1 MAIRRKQTP
10 EETEQTLAS
19 QIGDFGNDVNQIKS
33 DVQGNQDN
41 EEMQEDF
48 SKPTNM
54 ATEMVGKKLN
64 RLPGAM
70 TTEERERDKEFIKS
84 QNLSKI
90 GQKIGDTTRV
100 REGWL
105 PVDRTLLG
113 ERDIFYPSDWSFY
126 IRPATVEAIRNWSMI
141 DDQNGNSIDEVFNEV
156 LKTCLQIKD
165 STDRPIPWHN
175 ICSWD
180 RFFFLLLI
188 REYTF
193 QNGESNISYY
203 EDCPECETP
212 VEFNL
217 TSDALMYDMPDEEV
231 ISYYDQTSRTWAID
245 PSEYEVEG
253 DPITLYVPTLEK
265 DANIKAWMIRK
276 LQENRNAK
284 IDPVFIR
291 FVSWM
296 TPKISKDD
304 EISKRQMKQ
313 LKIAFDSLSI
323 DQFEFMDEVLKNI
336 IVTPKTKLIAKCSSC
351 GEEVTSDIRFPD
363 GVSGLFHVQSKRRKF
378 GKK

>member
-1 MAIRRKQTP
+1 MAIRRKQTQ
-10 EETEQTLAS
+10 EETEQTLAA
-19 QIGDFGNDVNQIKS
+19 QIGDLGNDLNMEADGGVQQEVYD
-33 DVQGNQDN
+33 DVP
-41 EEMQEDF
+41 EEAP
-48 SKPTNM
+48 STNM
-54 ATEMVGKKLN
+54 ASQMIGKKLN

-70 TTEERERDKEFIKS
+70 SNEERERDKEFIKS
-84 QNLSKI
+84 QNLSRI
-90 GQKIGDTTRV
+90 GQKIGETTRV

-165 STDRPIPWHN
+165 STNRPIPWHN

-193 QNGESNISYY
+193 QDGESNISYY

-217 TSDALMYDMPDEEV
+217 TSNALMYDMPDEEV

-276 LQENRNAK
+276 LQENRNTK

-313 LKIAFDSLSI
+313 LKMAFDSLSI

-336 IVTPKTKLIAKCSSC
+336 IVTPKTKLIAKCPSC
-351 GEEVTSDIRFPD
+351 GEEVTSDIRFPN
-363 GVSGLFHVQSKRRKF
+363 GVSGLFHIQSKRRRF

>member
-1 MAIRRKQTP
+1 MAIRRKQTQ
-10 EETEQTLAS
+10 EETEQTLAA
-19 QIGDFGNDVNQIKS
+19 QIGDLGNDLNMEADGGVQQEVYD
-33 DVQGNQDN
+33 DVP
-41 EEMQEDF
+41 EEAP
-48 SKPTNM
+48 STNM
-54 ATEMVGKKLN
+54 ASQMIGKKLN

-70 TTEERERDKEFIKS
+70 SNEERERDKEFIKS
-84 QNLSKI
+84 QNLSRI
-90 GQKIGDTTRV
+90 GQKIGETARI

-193 QNGESNISYY
+193 QDGESNISYY

-217 TSDALMYDMPDEEV
+217 TSDALMYDIPDEEV

-276 LQENRNAK
+276 LQENRNTK

-313 LKIAFDSLSI
+313 LKMAFDSLSI

-336 IVTPKTKLIAKCSSC
+336 IVTPKTKLIAKCPSC
-351 GEEVTSDIRFPD
+351 GEEVTSDIRFPN
-363 GVSGLFHVQSKRRKF
+363 GVSSLFHIQSKRRKF

>member
-48 SKPTNM
+48 SKSTNM

-313 LKIAFDSLSI
+313 LKMAFDSLSI

-336 IVTPKTKLIAKCSSC
+336 IVTPKTKLIAKCLSC

>member
-1 MAIRRKQTP
+1 MAIRRKQTQ
-10 EETEQTLAS
+10 EETEQTLAA
-19 QIGDFGNDVNQIKS
+19 QIGDLGNDLNMEADGGVQQEVYD
-33 DVQGNQDN
+33 DVA
-41 EEMQEDF
+41 EEAP
-48 SKPTNM
+48 STNM
-54 ATEMVGKKLN
+54 ATQMIGKKLN

-70 TTEERERDKEFIKS
+70 SNEERERDKEFIKS
-84 QNLSKI
+84 QNLSRI

-180 RFFFLLLI
+180 RFFFLLLV

-193 QNGESNISYY
+193 QDGESNISYY

-217 TSDALMYDMPDEEV
+217 TSNALMYDMPDEEV

-313 LKIAFDSLSI
+313 LKTAFDSLSI

-336 IVTPKTKLIAKCSSC
+336 IVTPKTKLLAKCSSC
-351 GEEVTSDIRFPD
+351 GEEVTSDIRFPN
-363 GVSGLFHVQSKRRKF
+363 GVSGLFHIQSKRRKF

>member
-1 MAIRRKQTP
+1 MAIRRKQTQ
-10 EETEQTLAS
+10 EETEQTLAA
-19 QIGDFGNDVNQIKS
+19 QIGDLGNDLNMEADGGVQQEVYD
-33 DVQGNQDN
+33 DVA
-41 EEMQEDF
+41 EEAP
-48 SKPTNM
+48 STNM
-54 ATEMVGKKLN
+54 ASQMIGKKLN

-70 TTEERERDKEFIKS
+70 SNEERERDKEFIKS
-84 QNLSKI
+84 QNLSRI
-90 GQKIGDTTRV
+90 GQKIGETTRV

-105 PVDRTLLG
+105 PVDRALLG

-193 QNGESNISYY
+193 QAGESNISYY
-203 EDCPECETP
+203 EDCPECEAP

-276 LQENRNAK
+276 LQENRNTK

-313 LKIAFDSLSI
+313 LKMAFDSLSI

-336 IVTPKTKLIAKCSSC
+336 IVTPKTKLIAKCPSC
-351 GEEVTSDIRFPD
+351 GEEVTSDIRFPN
-363 GVSGLFHVQSKRRKF
+363 GVSGLFHIQSKRRKF

>member
-1 MAIRRKQTP
+1 MAIRRKQTQ
-10 EETEQTLAS
+10 EETEQTLAA
-19 QIGDFGNDVNQIKS
+19 QIGDLGNDLNMEADGGVQQEVYD
-33 DVQGNQDN
+33 DVA
-41 EEMQEDF
+41 EEAP
-48 SKPTNM
+48 STNM
-54 ATEMVGKKLN
+54 ASQMIGKKLN

-70 TTEERERDKEFIKS
+70 SNEERERDKEFIKS
-84 QNLSKI
+84 QNLSRI
-90 GQKIGDTTRV
+90 GQKIGETTRV

-105 PVDRTLLG
+105 PVDRALLG

-193 QNGESNISYY
+193 QDGESNISYY

-217 TSDALMYDMPDEEV
+217 TSGALMYDMPDEEV

-276 LQENRNAK
+276 LQENRNTK
-284 IDPVFIR
+284 IEPVFSR

-313 LKIAFDSLSI
+313 LKMAFDSLSI

-336 IVTPKTKLIAKCSSC
+336 IVTPKTKLIAKCPSC
-351 GEEVTSDIRFPD
+351 GEDVTSDIRFPN
-363 GVSGLFHVQSKRRKF
+363 GVSGLFHIQSKRRKF

>member
-1 MAIRRKQTP
+1 MAIRRKQTQ
-10 EETEQTLAS
+10 EETEQTLAA
-19 QIGDFGNDVNQIKS
+19 QIGDLGNDLNMEADGGVQQEVYD
-33 DVQGNQDN
+33 DVA
-41 EEMQEDF
+41 EEAP
-48 SKPTNM
+48 STNM
-54 ATEMVGKKLN
+54 ASQMIGKKIN

-70 TTEERERDKEFIKS
+70 SNEERERDKEFIKS
-84 QNLSKI
+84 QNLSRI
-90 GQKIGDTTRV
+90 GQKIGETARV

-193 QNGESNISYY
+193 QDGESNISYY
-203 EDCPECETP
+203 EDCPECETA

-276 LQENRNAK
+276 LQENRNTK

-313 LKIAFDSLSI
+313 LKMAFDSLSI

-336 IVTPKTKLIAKCSSC
+336 IVTPKTKLIAKCPSC
-351 GEEVTSDIRFPD
+351 GEEVTSDIRFPN
-363 GVSGLFHVQSKRRKF
+363 GVSGLFHIQSKRRKF

>member
-1 MAIRRKQTP
+1 MAIRRKQTQ
-10 EETEQTLAS
+10 EETEQTLAA
-19 QIGDFGNDVNQIKS
+19 QIGDLGNDLNMEADGGVQQEVYD
-33 DVQGNQDN
+33 DVA
-41 EEMQEDF
+41 EEAP
-48 SKPTNM
+48 STNM
-54 ATEMVGKKLN
+54 ASQMIGKKLN

-70 TTEERERDKEFIKS
+70 SNEERERDKEFIKS
-84 QNLSKI
+84 QNLSRI
-90 GQKIGDTTRV
+90 GQKIGETTRV

-105 PVDRTLLG
+105 PVDRALLG

-193 QNGESNISYY
+193 QDGESNISYY

-276 LQENRNAK
+276 LQENRNTK

-313 LKIAFDSLSI
+313 LKMAFDSLSI

-336 IVTPKTKLIAKCSSC
+336 IVTPKTKLITKCPSC
-351 GEEVTSDIRFPD
+351 GEEVTSDIRVPN
-363 GVSGLFHVQSKRRKF
+363 GVSGLFHIQSKRRKF

>member
-1 MAIRRKQTP
+1 MAIRRKQTQ
-10 EETEQTLAS
+10 EETEQTLAA
-19 QIGDFGNDVNQIKS
+19 QIGDLGNDLNMEADGGVQQEVYD
-33 DVQGNQDN
+33 DVA
-41 EEMQEDF
+41 EEAP
-48 SKPTNM
+48 STNM
-54 ATEMVGKKLN
+54 ASQMIGKKLN

-70 TTEERERDKEFIKS
+70 SNEERERDKEFIKS
-84 QNLSKI
+84 QNLSRI
-90 GQKIGDTTRV
+90 GQKIGETTRV

-193 QNGESNISYY
+193 QDGESNISYY

-217 TSDALMYDMPDEEV
+217 TSDALMYDMPVEEV

-276 LQENRNAK
+276 LQENRNTK

-336 IVTPKTKLIAKCSSC
+336 IVTPKTKLIAKCPSC
-351 GEEVTSDIRFPD
+351 GEEVTSDIRFPN
-363 GVSGLFHVQSKRRKF
+363 GVSGLFHIQSKRRRF

>member
-1 MAIRRKQTP
+1 MAIRRKQTQ
-10 EETEQTLAS
+10 EETEQTLAT
-19 QIGDFGNDVNQIKS
+19 QIGDLGNDLNMEADGGVQQEVYD
-33 DVQGNQDN
+33 DVA
-41 EEMQEDF
+41 EEAP
-48 SKPTNM
+48 STNM
-54 ATEMVGKKLN
+54 ATQMIGKKLN

-70 TTEERERDKEFIKS
+70 SNEERERDKEFIKS
-84 QNLSKI
+84 QNLSRI

-180 RFFFLLLI
+180 RFFFLLLV

-193 QNGESNISYY
+193 QDGESNISYY

-276 LQENRNAK
+276 LQENRNTK

-313 LKIAFDSLSI
+313 LKTAFDSLSI

-336 IVTPKTKLIAKCSSC
+336 IVTPKTKLITKCPSC

-363 GVSGLFHVQSKRRKF
+363 GVGALFHVQSKRRRF

>member
-1 MAIRRKQTP
+1 MAIHRKQTQ

-19 QIGDFGNDVNQIKS
+19 QIGDFGNESNMEADGEAQQEVYDDVAKEAPS
-33 DVQGNQDN
+33 
-41 EEMQEDF
+41 
-48 SKPTNM
+48 TNM
-54 ATEMVGKKLN
+54 ATQMIGKKLN

-70 TTEERERDKEFIKS
+70 SNEERERDKEFIKS
-84 QNLSKI
+84 QNLSRI

-105 PVDRTLLG
+105 PVDRSLLG

-180 RFFFLLLI
+180 RFFFLLLV

-193 QNGESNISYY
+193 QDGESNISYY

-313 LKIAFDSLSI
+313 LKTAFDSLSI

-336 IVTPKTKLIAKCSSC
+336 IVTPKTKLIAKGSRC
-351 GEEVTSDIRFPD
+351 GEEVTSDIRFPN
-363 GVSGLFHVQSKRRKF
+363 GVSGLFHIQSKRRKF

>member
-1 MAIRRKQTP
+1 MAIRRKQTQ
-10 EETEQTLAS
+10 EETEQTLAA
-19 QIGDFGNDVNQIKS
+19 QIGDIGNDLNMEADGGVQQEVYD
-33 DVQGNQDN
+33 DVP
-41 EEMQEDF
+41 EEVP
-48 SKPTNM
+48 STNM
-54 ATEMVGKKLN
+54 ASQMIGKKIN

-70 TTEERERDKEFIKS
+70 SNEERERDKEFIKS
-84 QNLSKI
+84 QNLSRI
-90 GQKIGDTTRV
+90 GQKIGETTRV

-217 TSDALMYDMPDEEV
+217 TSNALMYDMPDEEV

-276 LQENRNAK
+276 LQENRNTK

-313 LKIAFDSLSI
+313 LKMAFDSLSI

-336 IVTPKTKLIAKCSSC
+336 IVTPKTKLIAKCPSC
-351 GEEVTSDIRFPD
+351 GEEVTSDIRFPN
-363 GVSGLFHVQSKRRKF
+363 GVSGLFHIQSKRRRF

>member
-1 MAIRRKQTP
+1 MAIRRKQTQ
-10 EETEQTLAS
+10 EETEQTLAA
-19 QIGDFGNDVNQIKS
+19 QIGDLGNDLNMEADGGVQQEVYD
-33 DVQGNQDN
+33 DVP
-41 EEMQEDF
+41 EEAP
-48 SKPTNM
+48 STNM
-54 ATEMVGKKLN
+54 ASKMIGKKLN

-70 TTEERERDKEFIKS
+70 SNEERERDKEFIKS
-84 QNLSKI
+84 QNLSRI
-90 GQKIGDTTRV
+90 GQKIGETTRV

-105 PVDRTLLG
+105 PVDRALLD

-193 QNGESNISYY
+193 QDGESNISYY

-217 TSDALMYDMPDEEV
+217 TSNALMYDMPDEEV

-276 LQENRNAK
+276 LQENRNTK

-313 LKIAFDSLSI
+313 LKMAFDSLSI

-336 IVTPKTKLIAKCSSC
+336 IVTPKTKLIAKCPSC
-351 GEEVTSDIRFPD
+351 GEEVTSDIRFPN
-363 GVSGLFHVQSKRRKF
+363 GVSGLFHIQSKRRKF

>member
-1 MAIRRKQTP
+1 MAIRRKQTQ
-10 EETEQTLAS
+10 EETEQTLAT
-19 QIGDFGNDVNQIKS
+19 QIGDLGNDLNMEADGGVQQEVYD
-33 DVQGNQDN
+33 DVA
-41 EEMQEDF
+41 EEAP
-48 SKPTNM
+48 STNM
-54 ATEMVGKKLN
+54 ATQMIGKKLN

-70 TTEERERDKEFIKS
+70 SNEERERDKEFIKS
-84 QNLSKI
+84 QNLSRI
-90 GQKIGDTTRV
+90 GQKIGNTTRV

-180 RFFFLLLI
+180 RFFFLLLV

-193 QNGESNISYY
+193 QDGESNISYY

-245 PSEYEVEG
+245 PSEYEVEC

-313 LKIAFDSLSI
+313 LKTAFDSLSI

-336 IVTPKTKLIAKCSSC
+336 IVTPKTKLLTKCPSC
-351 GEEVTSDIRFPD
+351 GEEVTSDIRFPN
-363 GVSGLFHVQSKRRKF
+363 GVSGLFHIQGKRRKF

>member
-1 MAIRRKQTP
+1 MAIRRKQTQ
-10 EETEQTLAS
+10 EETEQTLAA
-19 QIGDFGNDVNQIKS
+19 QIGDLGNDLNMEVDGGVQQEVYD
-33 DVQGNQDN
+33 DVA
-41 EEMQEDF
+41 EEAP
-48 SKPTNM
+48 STNM
-54 ATEMVGKKLN
+54 ASQMIGKKLN

-70 TTEERERDKEFIKS
+70 SNEERERDKEFIKS
-84 QNLSKI
+84 QNLSRI
-90 GQKIGDTTRV
+90 GQKIGETTRV

-193 QNGESNISYY
+193 QDGESNISYY

-217 TSDALMYDMPDEEV
+217 TSNALMYDMPDEEV
-231 ISYYDQTSRTWAID
+231 ISYYDQNSRTWAID

-276 LQENRNAK
+276 LQENRNTK

-313 LKIAFDSLSI
+313 LKMAFDSLSI
-323 DQFEFMDEVLKNI
+323 GQFEFMDEVLKNI
-336 IVTPKTKLIAKCSSC
+336 IVTPKTKLIAKCPSC
-351 GEEVTSDIRFPD
+351 GEEVTSDIRFPN
-363 GVSGLFHVQSKRRKF
+363 GVSGLFHIQSKRRKF

>member
-1 MAIRRKQTP
+1 MAIRRKQTQ
-10 EETEQTLAS
+10 EETEQTLAA
-19 QIGDFGNDVNQIKS
+19 QIGDLGNDLNMDADGGVQQELYD
-33 DVQGNQDN
+33 DVA
-41 EEMQEDF
+41 EEAP
-48 SKPTNM
+48 STNM
-54 ATEMVGKKLN
+54 ASQMIGTKLK

-70 TTEERERDKEFIKS
+70 SNEERERDKEFIKS
-84 QNLSKI
+84 QNLSRI
-90 GQKIGDTTRV
+90 GQKIGETTRV

-105 PVDRTLLG
+105 PVDRALLG

-193 QNGESNISYY
+193 QDGESNISYY

-276 LQENRNAK
+276 LQENRNTK

-313 LKIAFDSLSI
+313 LKMAFDSLSI

-336 IVTPKTKLIAKCSSC
+336 IVTPKTKLIAKCPSC
-351 GEEVTSDIRFPD
+351 GEEVTSDIRFPN
-363 GVSGLFHVQSKRRKF
+363 GVSGLFHIQSKRRKF

>member
-1 MAIRRKQTP
+1 MAIRRKQTQ

-19 QIGDFGNDVNQIKS
+19 QIGDLGNDLNMEADGGVQQEVYD
-33 DVQGNQDN
+33 DVA
-41 EEMQEDF
+41 EEAP
-48 SKPTNM
+48 STNM
-54 ATEMVGKKLN
+54 ASQMIGKKLN

-70 TTEERERDKEFIKS
+70 SNEERERDKEFIKS
-84 QNLSKI
+84 QNLSRI
-90 GQKIGDTTRV
+90 GQKIGETTRV

-105 PVDRTLLG
+105 PVDRILLG
-113 ERDIFYPSDWSFY
+113 ERNIFYPSDWSFY

-193 QNGESNISYY
+193 QDGESNISYY

-217 TSDALMYDMPDEEV
+217 TSNALMYDMPDEEV

-276 LQENRNAK
+276 LQENRNTK

-313 LKIAFDSLSI
+313 LKMAFDSLSI

-336 IVTPKTKLIAKCSSC
+336 IVTPKTKLIAKCPSC
-351 GEEVTSDIRFPD
+351 GEEVTSDIRFPN
-363 GVSGLFHVQSKRRKF
+363 GVSGLFHIQSKRRRF

>member
-1 MAIRRKQTP
+1 MAIRRKQTQ
-10 EETEQTLAS
+10 EETEQTLAA
-19 QIGDFGNDVNQIKS
+19 QIGDLGNDLNMEADGGVQQEVYD
-33 DVQGNQDN
+33 DVA
-41 EEMQEDF
+41 EEAP
-48 SKPTNM
+48 STNM
-54 ATEMVGKKLN
+54 ASQMIGKKLN

-70 TTEERERDKEFIKS
+70 SNEERERDKEFIKS
-84 QNLSKI
+84 QNLSRI
-90 GQKIGDTTRV
+90 GQKIGETTRV

-193 QNGESNISYY
+193 QDGESNISYY

-276 LQENRNAK
+276 LQENRNTK

-313 LKIAFDSLSI
+313 LKMAFDSLSI

-336 IVTPKTKLIAKCSSC
+336 IVTPKTKLIAKCLSC
-351 GEEVTSDIRFPD
+351 GEEVTSDIRFPN
-363 GVSGLFHVQSKRRKF
+363 GVSGLFHIQSKRRRF

>member
-1 MAIRRKQTP
+1 MAIRRKQTQ
-10 EETEQTLAS
+10 EETEQTLAA
-19 QIGDFGNDVNQIKS
+19 QIGDLGNDLNMEADGGVQQEVYD
-33 DVQGNQDN
+33 DVA
-41 EEMQEDF
+41 EEAP
-48 SKPTNM
+48 STNM
-54 ATEMVGKKLN
+54 ASQMIGKKLN

-70 TTEERERDKEFIKS
+70 SNEERERDKEFIKS
-84 QNLSKI
+84 QNLSRI
-90 GQKIGDTTRV
+90 GQKIGETTRV

-165 STDRPIPWHN
+165 STDHPIPWHN

-193 QNGESNISYY
+193 QDGESNISYY

-217 TSDALMYDMPDEEV
+217 TSDALMYDTPDEEV

-276 LQENRNAK
+276 LQENRNTK

-313 LKIAFDSLSI
+313 LKMAFDSLSI

-336 IVTPKTKLIAKCSSC
+336 IVTPKTKLITKCQSC
-351 GEEVTSDIRFPD
+351 GEEVTSDIRFPN
-363 GVSGLFHVQSKRRKF
+363 GVSGLFHIQSKRRKF

>member
-1 MAIRRKQTP
+1 MAIRRKQTQ

-19 QIGDFGNDVNQIKS
+19 QIGDLGNDLNIEADGGVQQEVY
-33 DVQGNQDN
+33 DVA
-41 EEMQEDF
+41 EEDP
-48 SKPTNM
+48 STNM
-54 ATEMVGKKLN
+54 ATQMIGKKLN

-70 TTEERERDKEFIKS
+70 SNEERERDKEFIKS
-84 QNLSKI
+84 QNLSRI

-180 RFFFLLLI
+180 RFFFLLLV

-193 QNGESNISYY
+193 QDGESNISYY

-313 LKIAFDSLSI
+313 LKTAFDSLSI

-336 IVTPKTKLIAKCSSC
+336 IVTPKTKLLAKCPSC
-351 GEEVTSDIRFPD
+351 GEEVTSDIRFPN
-363 GVSGLFHVQSKRRKF
+363 GVSGLFHIQSKRRKF

>member
-1 MAIRRKQTP
+1 MAIRRKQTQ
-10 EETEQTLAS
+10 EETEQTLAA
-19 QIGDFGNDVNQIKS
+19 QIGDLGNDLNMEADGGVQQEVYD
-33 DVQGNQDN
+33 DVA
-41 EEMQEDF
+41 EEAP
-48 SKPTNM
+48 STNM
-54 ATEMVGKKLN
+54 ASQMIGKKLN

-70 TTEERERDKEFIKS
+70 SNEERERDKEFIKS
-84 QNLSKI
+84 QNLSRI
-90 GQKIGDTTRV
+90 GQKIGETTRV

-193 QNGESNISYY
+193 QDGESNISYY

-217 TSDALMYDMPDEEV
+217 TSNALMYDMPDEEV

-276 LQENRNAK
+276 LQENRNTK

-313 LKIAFDSLSI
+313 LKMAFDSLSI

-336 IVTPKTKLIAKCSSC
+336 IVTPKTKLIAKCPSC
-351 GEEVTSDIRFPD
+351 GEEVTSDIRFPN
-363 GVSGLFHVQSKRRKF
+363 GGSGLFHIQSKRRRF

>member
-1 MAIRRKQTP
+1 MAIRRKQTQ
-10 EETEQTLAS
+10 EETEQTLAA
-19 QIGDFGNDVNQIKS
+19 QIGDLGNDLNMEADGGVQQEVYD
-33 DVQGNQDN
+33 DVA
-41 EEMQEDF
+41 EEAP
-48 SKPTNM
+48 STNM
-54 ATEMVGKKLN
+54 ASQMIGKKLN

-70 TTEERERDKEFIKS
+70 SNEERERDKEFIKS
-84 QNLSKI
+84 QNLSRI
-90 GQKIGDTTRV
+90 GQKIGETTRV
-100 REGWL
+100 REGWF

-193 QNGESNISYY
+193 QDGESNISYY

-217 TSDALMYDMPDEEV
+217 TSNALMYDMPDEEV

-276 LQENRNAK
+276 LQENRNTK

-313 LKIAFDSLSI
+313 LKMAFDSLSI

-336 IVTPKTKLIAKCSSC
+336 IVTPKTKLIAKCPSC
-351 GEEVTSDIRFPD
+351 GEEVTSDIRFPN
-363 GVSGLFHVQSKRRKF
+363 GVSGLFHIQSKRRRF

>member
-1 MAIRRKQTP
+1 MAIRRKQTQ
-10 EETEQTLAS
+10 EETEQTLAA
-19 QIGDFGNDVNQIKS
+19 QIGDLGNDLNMEADGGVQQEVYD
-33 DVQGNQDN
+33 DVA
-41 EEMQEDF
+41 EEAP
-48 SKPTNM
+48 STNM
-54 ATEMVGKKLN
+54 ASQMIGKKLN

-70 TTEERERDKEFIKS
+70 SNEERERDKEFIKS
-84 QNLSKI
+84 QNLSRI
-90 GQKIGDTTRV
+90 GQKIGETTRDL
-100 REGWL
+100 EGWL
-105 PVDRTLLG
+105 PVDRALLG

-193 QNGESNISYY
+193 QDGESNISYY

-276 LQENRNAK
+276 LQENRNTK

-313 LKIAFDSLSI
+313 LKMAFDSLSI

-336 IVTPKTKLIAKCSSC
+336 IVTPKTKLITKCPSC
-351 GEEVTSDIRFPD
+351 GEEVTSDIRFPN
-363 GVSGLFHVQSKRRKF
+363 GVSGLFHIQSKRRKF

>member
-1 MAIRRKQTP
+1 MAIRRKQTQ
-10 EETEQTLAS
+10 EETEQTLAA
-19 QIGDFGNDVNQIKS
+19 QIGDLGNDLNMEADGGVQQEVYD
-33 DVQGNQDN
+33 DVA
-41 EEMQEDF
+41 EEAP
-48 SKPTNM
+48 STNM
-54 ATEMVGKKLN
+54 ASQMIGKKLN

-70 TTEERERDKEFIKS
+70 SNEERERDKEFIKS
-84 QNLSKI
+84 QNLSRI
-90 GQKIGDTTRV
+90 GQKIGETTRV

-193 QNGESNISYY
+193 QDGESNISYY

-217 TSDALMYDMPDEEV
+217 TSGALMYDMPDEEV

-276 LQENRNAK
+276 LQENRNTK

-313 LKIAFDSLSI
+313 LKMAFDSLSI

-336 IVTPKTKLIAKCSSC
+336 IVTPKTKLIAKCQSC
-351 GEEVTSDIRFPD
+351 GEEVTSDIRFPN
-363 GVSGLFHVQSKRRKF
+363 GVSGLFHIQSKRRKF

>member
-1 MAIRRKQTP
+1 MAIRRKQTQ
-10 EETEQTLAS
+10 EETEQTLAA
-19 QIGDFGNDVNQIKS
+19 QIGDIGNDLNMEADGGVQQEVYD
-33 DVQGNQDN
+33 DVA
-41 EEMQEDF
+41 EEDP
-48 SKPTNM
+48 STNM
-54 ATEMVGKKLN
+54 ATQMIGKKLN

-70 TTEERERDKEFIKS
+70 SNEERERDKEFIKS
-84 QNLSKI
+84 QNLSRI

-180 RFFFLLLI
+180 RFFFLLLV

-193 QNGESNISYY
+193 QDGESNISYY

-217 TSDALMYDMPDEEV
+217 TSDALMYDIPDEEV

-265 DANIKAWMIRK
+265 DANIKSWMIRK

-296 TPKISKDD
+296 TPKISKDE

-313 LKIAFDSLSI
+313 LKMAFDSLSI

-336 IVTPKTKLIAKCSSC
+336 IVTPKTKLIAKCPSC
-351 GEEVTSDIRFPD
+351 GEEVTSDIRFPN
-363 GVSGLFHVQSKRRKF
+363 GVSGLFHIQSKRRKF

>member
-48 SKPTNM
+48 SKSTNM

-165 STDRPIPWHN
+165 STDHPIPWHN

-313 LKIAFDSLSI
+313 LKMAFDSLSI

-336 IVTPKTKLIAKCSSC
+336 IVTPKTKLIAKCLSC

>member
-1 MAIRRKQTP
+1 MAIRRKQTQ
-10 EETEQTLAS
+10 EETEQTLAA
-19 QIGDFGNDVNQIKS
+19 QIGDLGNDLNMEADGGVQQEVYD
-33 DVQGNQDN
+33 DVA
-41 EEMQEDF
+41 EEAP
-48 SKPTNM
+48 STNM
-54 ATEMVGKKLN
+54 ASQMIGKKLN

-70 TTEERERDKEFIKS
+70 SNEERERDKEFIKS
-84 QNLSKI
+84 QNLSRI
-90 GQKIGDTTRV
+90 GQKIGETTRV

-193 QNGESNISYY
+193 QDGESNISYY
-203 EDCPECETP
+203 EDCPECETQ

-276 LQENRNAK
+276 LQENRNTK

-313 LKIAFDSLSI
+313 LKMAFDSLSI

-336 IVTPKTKLIAKCSSC
+336 IVTPKTKLIAKCPSC

-363 GVSGLFHVQSKRRKF
+363 GVSGLFHIQSKRRRF

>member
-1 MAIRRKQTP
+1 MAIRRKQTQ
-10 EETEQTLAS
+10 EETEQTLAA
-19 QIGDFGNDVNQIKS
+19 QIGDLGNDLNMEADGGVQQEVYD
-33 DVQGNQDN
+33 DVP
-41 EEMQEDF
+41 EEAP
-48 SKPTNM
+48 STNM
-54 ATEMVGKKLN
+54 ASQMIGKKIN

-70 TTEERERDKEFIKS
+70 SNEERGRDKEFIKS
-84 QNLSKI
+84 QNLSRI
-90 GQKIGDTTRV
+90 GQKIGETSRV

-193 QNGESNISYY
+193 QDGESNISYY

-217 TSDALMYDMPDEEV
+217 TSNALMYDMPDEEV

-276 LQENRNAK
+276 LQENRNTK

-313 LKIAFDSLSI
+313 LKMAFDSLSI

-336 IVTPKTKLIAKCSSC
+336 IVTPKTKLIAKCPSC
-351 GEEVTSDIRFPD
+351 GEEVTSDIRFPN
-363 GVSGLFHVQSKRRKF
+363 GVSGLFHIQSKRRKF

>member
-1 MAIRRKQTP
+1 MAIRRKQTQ
-10 EETEQTLAS
+10 EETEQTLAA
-19 QIGDFGNDVNQIKS
+19 QIGDLGNDLNMEADGGVQQEVYD
-33 DVQGNQDN
+33 DVP
-41 EEMQEDF
+41 EEAP
-48 SKPTNM
+48 STNM
-54 ATEMVGKKLN
+54 ASQMIGKKIN

-70 TTEERERDKEFIKS
+70 SNEERERDKEFIKS
-84 QNLSKI
+84 QNLSRI
-90 GQKIGDTTRV
+90 GQKIGETTRV

-276 LQENRNAK
+276 LQENRNTK

-313 LKIAFDSLSI
+313 LKMAFDSLSI

-336 IVTPKTKLIAKCSSC
+336 IVTPKTKLIAKCPSC

-363 GVSGLFHVQSKRRKF
+363 GVSGLFHIQSKRRKF

>member
-1 MAIRRKQTP
+1 MAIRRKQTQ
-10 EETEQTLAS
+10 EETEQTLAA
-19 QIGDFGNDVNQIKS
+19 QIGDLGNDLNMEADGGVQQEVYD
-33 DVQGNQDN
+33 DVA
-41 EEMQEDF
+41 EEAP
-48 SKPTNM
+48 STNM
-54 ATEMVGKKLN
+54 ASQMIGKKIN

-70 TTEERERDKEFIKS
+70 SNEERERDKEFIKS
-84 QNLSKI
+84 QNLSRI
-90 GQKIGDTTRV
+90 GQKIGETTRV

-193 QNGESNISYY
+193 QDGESNISYY

-217 TSDALMYDMPDEEV
+217 TSGALMYDMPDEEV

-276 LQENRNAK
+276 LQENRNTK

-313 LKIAFDSLSI
+313 LKMAFDSLSI

-336 IVTPKTKLIAKCSSC
+336 IVTPKTKLIAKCQSC

-363 GVSGLFHVQSKRRKF
+363 GVSGLFHIQSKRRRF

>member
-1 MAIRRKQTP
+1 MAIRRKQTQ
-10 EETEQTLAS
+10 EETEQTLAA
-19 QIGDFGNDVNQIKS
+19 QIGDLGNDLNMETDGGVQQEVYD
-33 DVQGNQDN
+33 DVV
-41 EEMQEDF
+41 EEAP
-48 SKPTNM
+48 STNM
-54 ATEMVGKKLN
+54 ATQMIGKKLN

-70 TTEERERDKEFIKS
+70 SNEERERDKEFIKS
-84 QNLSKI
+84 QNLSRI
-90 GQKIGDTTRV
+90 GQKIWDTTRV

-180 RFFFLLLI
+180 RFFFLLLV

-193 QNGESNISYY
+193 QDGESNISYY

-231 ISYYDQTSRTWAID
+231 ISYYDQNSRTWAID
-245 PSEYEVEG
+245 PSEYEVVG

-276 LQENRNAK
+276 LQENRNTK

-313 LKIAFDSLSI
+313 LKTAFDSLSI

-336 IVTPKTKLIAKCSSC
+336 IVTPKTKLLTKCPSC

-363 GVSGLFHVQSKRRKF
+363 GVSGLFHIQSKRRHF

>member
-41 EEMQEDF
+41 GEMQEDF
-48 SKPTNM
+48 SKSTNM

-165 STDRPIPWHN
+165 STDHPIPWHN

-313 LKIAFDSLSI
+313 LKMAFDSLSI

>member
-1 MAIRRKQTP
+1 MAIRRKQTQ
-10 EETEQTLAS
+10 EETEQTLAA
-19 QIGDFGNDVNQIKS
+19 QIGDLGNDLNMEADGGVQQEVYD
-33 DVQGNQDN
+33 DVP
-41 EEMQEDF
+41 EEAP
-48 SKPTNM
+48 STNM
-54 ATEMVGKKLN
+54 ASQMIGKKIN

-70 TTEERERDKEFIKS
+70 SNEERERDKEFIKS
-84 QNLSKI
+84 QNLSRI
-90 GQKIGDTTRV
+90 GQKIGETARV

-217 TSDALMYDMPDEEV
+217 TSNALMYDIPDEEV

-276 LQENRNAK
+276 LQENRNTK

-313 LKIAFDSLSI
+313 LKMAFDSLSI

-336 IVTPKTKLIAKCSSC
+336 IVTPKTKLIAKCPSC
-351 GEEVTSDIRFPD
+351 GEEVTSDIRFPN
-363 GVSGLFHVQSKRRKF
+363 GVSGLFHIQSKRRKF

>member
-1 MAIRRKQTP
+1 MAIRRKQTQ
-10 EETEQTLAS
+10 EETEQTLAA
-19 QIGDFGNDVNQIKS
+19 QIGDLGNDLNMEADGGVQQEVYD
-33 DVQGNQDN
+33 DVA
-41 EEMQEDF
+41 EEAP
-48 SKPTNM
+48 STNM
-54 ATEMVGKKLN
+54 ASQMIGKKLN

-70 TTEERERDKEFIKS
+70 SNEERERDKEFIKS
-84 QNLSKI
+84 QNLSRI
-90 GQKIGDTTRV
+90 GQKIGETTRV

-105 PVDRTLLG
+105 PVDRALLG

-193 QNGESNISYY
+193 QDGESNISYY

-217 TSDALMYDMPDEEV
+217 TSNALIYDMPDEEV

-276 LQENRNAK
+276 LQENRNTK

-313 LKIAFDSLSI
+313 LKMAFDSLSI

-336 IVTPKTKLIAKCSSC
+336 IVTPKTKLIAKCPSC
-351 GEEVTSDIRFPD
+351 GEEVTSDIRFPN
-363 GVSGLFHVQSKRRKF
+363 GVSGLFHIQSKRRRF

>member
-1 MAIRRKQTP
+1 MAIRRKQTQ
-10 EETEQTLAS
+10 EETEQTLAA
-19 QIGDFGNDVNQIKS
+19 QIGDLGNDLNMEADGGVQQEVYD
-33 DVQGNQDN
+33 DVA
-41 EEMQEDF
+41 EEAP
-48 SKPTNM
+48 STNM
-54 ATEMVGKKLN
+54 ASQMIGKKLN

-70 TTEERERDKEFIKS
+70 SNEERERDKEFIKS
-84 QNLSKI
+84 QNLSRI
-90 GQKIGDTTRV
+90 GQKIGETTRV

-105 PVDRTLLG
+105 PVNRPLLG

-126 IRPATVEAIRNWSMI
+126 IRPATVEAIRNWSII

-276 LQENRNAK
+276 LQENRNTK

-313 LKIAFDSLSI
+313 LKMAFDSLSI

-336 IVTPKTKLIAKCSSC
+336 IVTPKTKLIAKCPSC
-351 GEEVTSDIRFPD
+351 GEEVTSDIRFPN
-363 GVSGLFHVQSKRRKF
+363 GVSGLFHIQSKRRRF